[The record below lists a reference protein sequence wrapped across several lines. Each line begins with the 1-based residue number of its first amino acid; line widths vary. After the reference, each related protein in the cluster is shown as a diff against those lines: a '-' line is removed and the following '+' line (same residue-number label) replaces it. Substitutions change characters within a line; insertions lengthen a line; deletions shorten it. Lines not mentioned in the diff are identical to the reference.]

1 MDWSSPIEERHSDH
15 QGLYPG
21 WGNDSQEPCE
31 WHDFDLQALDFPDR
45 CIPPGIQHFPIRCVA
60 EPLPASMNT
69 FDGSGF
75 LPAAHTLNSSVPT
88 SMYFRDLNEYTY
100 YQNVRH
106 RVGYEDRDPAF
117 AQIDDQ
123 SHANNFV
130 DLNAVYGSSGGNE
143 KAGPLDL
150 NDDDRYA
157 DLEKRDDRR
166 LSEQQENR
174 LAALGV
180 SGPALN
186 PPMSNPHPL
195 AKKDL
200 PPWRCNE
207 DSKYSRYFPG
217 PSEVRAEL
225 MPTSFKNDDN
235 RKRSRALDY
244 LEGEYED
251 GERINIKTRRRLDQ
265 SALPTAFWD
274 KSR

>member
-1 MDWSSPIEERHSDH
+1 MDWSSPMEERHSDH
-15 QGLYPG
+15 QGLHPG
-21 WGNDSQEPCE
+21 WGHDSQEPCE
-31 WHDFDLQALDFPDR
+31 WQDSDLQALDFPDR
-45 CIPPGIQHFPIRCVA
+45 CVPPGVQHFPIRRVA
-60 EPLPASMNT
+60 EPLSASMNI
-69 FDGSGF
+69 FDESVI
-75 LPAAHTLNSSVPT
+75 LPAAHTLKPGVPV

-106 RVGYEDRDPAF
+106 RAGYGGRDPAF

-123 SHANNFV
+123 SHANDFA
-130 DLNAVYGSSGGNE
+130 DLNAIYGFSGGNE
-143 KAGPLDL
+143 KAGLLDF
-150 NDDDRYA
+150 DDDDHYA

-186 PPMSNPHPL
+186 PPMSKNHPL
-195 AKKDL
+195 GQTDL

-217 PSEVRAEL
+217 PSGAGAES
-225 MPTSFKNDDN
+225 MPTSFKNDDD
-235 RKRSRALDY
+235 RKRSRASDY

-251 GERINIKTRRRLDQ
+251 GERINIKTLRRLDQ

-274 KSR
+274 KGR